1 MSNLIFLRNKALHT
15 INEIKSKKYRKPK
28 MDKAEATVALIP
40 NVRLNILTCDVTNY
54 KRNTGH

>member
-1 MSNLIFLRNKALHT
+1 
-15 INEIKSKKYRKPK
+15 

-40 NVRLNILTCDVTNY
+40 NVRLNLLICDVTNY